1 MSELSTMTHPSWVAL
16 HSMAHSFIELDKAN
30 IELDKGSTYIFFVNL
45 TLIIFKFRM
54 KMIVSFHSLALEG
67 KK

>member
-1 MSELSTMTHPSWVAL
+1 
-16 HSMAHSFIELDKAN
+16 MAHSFIELDKAN

-45 TLIIFKFRM
+45 TLIMLNFRM